1 MSVHPSE
8 ILETALQTARE
19 NPKIQLPDDCL
30 KNLRIIVQN
39 ADKQKAVL
47 GVVITSVTY
56 KIYRPMQDIR
66 LHQKKM
72 KNGYSGRVFDK
83 KYTTP
88 FLRNN
93 FLRVAMASDGSWLT
107 RSLEQGQPFG
117 LQYRGAIRNKKVKEA
132 FLHIIDFLE
141 KNPEKANEMLR
152 AIFVFLFEITKDD
165 DLLFE
170 VLETNEVSISKII
183 DAITQHISY
192 SYPQG
197 TVGTARIPVLAMYA
211 IYRLLLPD
219 LKRYEGKILSP
230 LESHTSPDSRS
241 KALGDIDILNANQS
255 SFEAVEIK
263 HNKPISAEM
272 IDLAYQKIK
281 TSQTDRY
288 YILTTNEPNV
298 VDQTLVTRT
307 IEKYKQRH
315 ACQFI
320 VNGVI
325 PSLKYYLRLISQP
338 QAFLAEY
345 THLLETEFKRGSG
358 IKKQHLQVWQQIRQ
372 TVLNQDTP

>member
-1 MSVHPSE
+1 MPVHPNE

-19 NPKIQLPDDCL
+19 NPKIQLPNDCL
-30 KNLRIIVQN
+30 QNLKIIVQN

-47 GVVITSVTY
+47 GATLTSSAY
-56 KIYRPMQDIR
+56 KIFNPNQDIR
-66 LHQKKM
+66 LHQEGM
-72 KNGYSGRVFDK
+72 VGGYSARTFDTK
-83 KYTTP
+83 FMTP
-88 FLRNN
+88 FVRKY
-93 FLRVAMASDGSWLT
+93 FPHFAMAESAWLT
-107 RSLEQGQPFG
+107 RSLEQPHPFTLDFPG
-117 LQYRGAIRNKKVKEA
+117 KIRNPLLKTA
-132 FLHIIDFLE
+132 FLQVMDFLE
-141 KNPEKANEMLR
+141 QYPNQAVNVLSGL
-152 AIFVFLFEITKDD
+152 FVLLFEITKDD

-170 VLETNEVSISKII
+170 VLETNEVSITKII
-183 DAITQHISY
+183 DAITQHIRY

-197 TVGTARIPVLAMYA
+197 TVGTARLPVLAMYA

-219 LKRYEGKILSP
+219 LKRYEGKILAP

-241 KALGDIDILNANQS
+241 KALGDIDILNTNQS

-298 VDQTLVTRT
+298 SDQTLVTQT

-338 QAFLAEY
+338 QEFLAEY

-358 IKKQHLQVWQQIRQ
+358 IKKQHLQVWQQICQ